1 MHTGSCLMSMYLDVM
16 CGFGIETGNRERD
29 VMCHVSCVVIGIL
42 KFTRVFRG
50 RQHGK
55 KVGKKE
61 EVSSSKVRVEERKE
75 LRKLA
80 CKRASSRIADD

>member
-1 MHTGSCLMSMYLDVM
+1 MSMYLDVM

-61 EVSSSKVRVEERKE
+61 EVSSSKVRVARSEKNCASLLESE
-75 LRKLA
+75 PPLA
-80 CKRASSRIADD
+80 LMTD